1 MPYQQLTLETRD
13 GIAVLTFR
21 SGKVN
26 AMSPEFLAEAREA
39 LKAVTQAS
47 ETRALILTGGESRFF
62 SFGLDVARLLSFERA
77 PMTLFLKDLNQL
89 LETLYLFPKPVVAAV
104 NGHAMAGGLL
114 MALCADTRIG
124 VEGDFSIGLSEVQLG
139 IAAPA
144 ASLRILAR
152 RVGEAR
158 AREIAMTGTVY
169 KPEGAREMGLLDE
182 LVPPDNLVAR
192 ARERAETLAA
202 LPPEGVALNKRYLGA
217 GIFDGDPE
225 TFRRESETWL
235 DAWFSRESREKL
247 RALVE
252 RK

>member
-1 MPYQQLTLETRD
+1 MPYRQLALEEQD
-13 GIAVLTFR
+13 GIAVLTIA

-26 AMSPEFLAEAREA
+26 AMSPEFLAEARTALEA
-39 LKAVTQAS
+39 ARKN
-47 ETRALILTGGESRFF
+47 EGTRAIILTGGESRFF
-62 SFGLDVARLLSFERA
+62 SFGLDVARLLGFER
-77 PMTLFLKDLNQL
+77 PQMTLFLKDLNQL
-89 LETLYLFPKPVVAAV
+89 LASLFLFPKPVVAAV

-114 MALCADTRIG
+114 MAACADARVG
-124 VEGDFSIGLSEVQLG
+124 AEGDFSIGLSEVQLG

-158 AREIAMTGTVY
+158 AREVALTGTVY
-169 KPEGAREMGLLDE
+169 KPETAREMGLLDE
-182 LVPPDNLVAR
+182 LVPPEKLMDR
-192 ARERAETLAA
+192 ARERAAALGA
-202 LPPEGVALNKRYLGA
+202 LPPGGFALNKRYLGA

-225 TFRRESETWL
+225 TFRKENEAWL
-235 DAWFSRESREKL
+235 EAWFSRESREKL